1 MNAKHHLSIHATNT
15 WLSLELAKKE
25 AVHLHYSHT
34 TLFALEIDLLWVE
47 NLAQRPELAEKVEA
61 FISRFGRLQDHLG
74 EKLIPRYA
82 QLAGEQYK
90 TQIDVL
96 NFAERAGIL
105 VSADEFLAARK
116 LRNALVH
123 EYMQDTQD
131 FLDSLHLARQSSQML
146 FDVIAKTEAEL
157 TRMGIEPPTGETS
170 FS

>member
-1 MNAKHHLSIHATNT
+1 MSAQHHLSVHAGNT

-25 AVHLHYSHT
+25 AVQLHYSHT
-34 TLFALEIDLLWVE
+34 TLFALDIDLLWVE
-47 NLAQRPELAEKVEA
+47 NLTQRPALAEKVEA
-61 FISRFGRLQDHLG
+61 FVSRFGRLQDHLG
-74 EKLIPRYA
+74 EKLLPRYA
-82 QLAGEQYK
+82 QLVGEQYK

-123 EYMQDTQD
+123 EYMQDAQD

-157 TRMGIEPPTGETS
+157 TRLGIEPPTGETS
-170 FS
+170 LS